1 MERGSEVVRGR
12 EVRGEGVKV
21 VVRSGKE
28 GGRQATTET
37 HGKTGE

>member
-12 EVRGEGVKV
+12 ERGRGEVKV

-28 GGRQATTET
+28 GGRQATTEA